1 MKGLREWIKM
11 TRIANLCDMVTLRTH
26 NLTNLIKSGVEQI
39 TIGIVEKDSEQLIQ
53 LGELS
58 NGEISQ
64 NLGVPAVSKRHALI
78 TYNPEKDQYIFKDYS
93 STCGTTIDDKRL
105 EPMKE
110 HVLENNDSLKFA
122 NYGPVIFIVE
132 ELPERTER
140 RDTAQ
145 SLPRVR

>member
-1 MKGLREWIKM
+1 MKGLKEWIKM
-11 TRIANLCDMVTLRTH
+11 TKIAKLCDMVTLRTH
-26 NLTNLIKSGVEQI
+26 NLTNLINSGVEQI
-39 TIGIVEKDSEQLIQ
+39 TIGRAEKGSNQLIQ

-78 TYNPEKDQYIFKDYS
+78 IYNPENDQYLLQDYS
-93 STCGTTIDDKRL
+93 STCGTTVDDKRL
-105 EPMKE
+105 EPMKK

-122 NYGPVIFIVE
+122 SYGPVIFIVE